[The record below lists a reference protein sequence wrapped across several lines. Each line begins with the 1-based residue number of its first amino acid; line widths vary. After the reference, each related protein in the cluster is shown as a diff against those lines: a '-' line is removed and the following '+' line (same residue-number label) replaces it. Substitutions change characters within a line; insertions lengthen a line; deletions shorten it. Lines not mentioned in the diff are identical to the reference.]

1 MNKNFLI
8 SWVVVFIAW
17 MAGSFL
23 VHGFLLQS
31 GYAALPNLFR
41 TEAEAGQMFPLM
53 LLGHVMLAGA
63 FSWIY
68 LRGKEN
74 KPWLPQGIRYGVAIA
89 FLGPIPMY
97 TIYYVVQPMPADFT
111 IRQIVFDSI
120 LVIVLGVIV
129 AFVNR
134 DSAAP
139 AAD

>member
-1 MNKNFLI
+1 MNKKFLV
-8 SWVVVFIAW
+8 SWVVVFALW
-17 MAGSFL
+17 MVGSFV

-41 TEAEAGQMFPLM
+41 PETEAQEMFPLM

-68 LRGKEN
+68 MRGQEN
-74 KPWLPQGIRYGVAIA
+74 KPWLPQGIRFGIAVA

-97 TIYYVVQPMPADFT
+97 TIYYVVQPMPGAFT
-111 IRQIVFDSI
+111 VRQIVFDSI
-120 LVIVLGVIV
+120 LVIVLGAVV
-129 AFVNR
+129 AFINR
-134 DSAAP
+134 DAGTP

>member
-1 MNKNFLI
+1 MNKKFLI
-8 SWVVVFIAW
+8 SWVVVFLVW
-17 MAGSFL
+17 MAGSFV
-23 VHGFLLQS
+23 VHGVLLQS

-41 TEAEAGQMFPLM
+41 AQEDAGALFPLM

-74 KPWLPQGIRYGVAIA
+74 KPWLPQGIRYGIAIA

-97 TIYYVVQPMPADFT
+97 TIYYVVQPMPAGFT
-111 IRQIVFDSI
+111 VRQIVFDSI
-120 LVIVLGVIV
+120 LVVVLGAVV

-134 DSAAP
+134 DSAAQ